1 MSATL
6 NVFGN
11 VREYD
16 TDSDVYGNAFEW
28 EAPSDVPVIVCV
40 KRAQTYHP
48 GADASQLYRA
58 GATVNQTYRPGVD
71 AMQEECC

>member
-16 TDSDVYGNAFEW
+16 TDLDVFGNAFEW

-40 KRAQTYHP
+40 KRTQTYQP
-48 GADASQLYRA
+48 GFDAVQSYRA
-58 GATVNQTYRPGVD
+58 GATVSQTYRPGVD
-71 AMQEECC
+71 AIQEECC

>member
-16 TDSDVYGNAFEW
+16 TDLDVFGNAFEW
-28 EAPSDVPVIVCV
+28 PEPTGEFVTFCVCRSQLYRPGTDAAQLYWPGSVASDIY
-40 KRAQTYHP
+40 RP
-48 GADASQLYRA
+48 GADAINK
-58 GATVNQTYRPGVD
+58 G
-71 AMQEECC
+71 CC